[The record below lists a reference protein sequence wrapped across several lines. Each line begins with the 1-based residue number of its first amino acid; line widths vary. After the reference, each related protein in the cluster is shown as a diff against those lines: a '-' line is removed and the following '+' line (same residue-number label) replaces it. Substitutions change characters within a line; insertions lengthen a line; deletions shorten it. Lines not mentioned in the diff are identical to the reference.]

1 MLLSRVAESVYWVGR
16 YLERAED
23 IARLAAVHTG
33 LYLDLPRAA
42 GLGWSPLLGVTG
54 SDAAF
59 HARHG
64 EATEEQVIRFLSA
77 DADNPGSVI
86 ASLSLARANL
96 RITRTVF
103 PSEAWHALNELHQ
116 WGAETIEEAVNRR
129 TRLEWMDG
137 VIRRCQLLSGLMAGV
152 MSHDQT
158 YSFLEIGR
166 YLERA
171 DMTTRVLDV
180 QAGILLGVDDR
191 FEPYA
196 DVTWT
201 SVLRSLSAQQMF
213 RRTAGGNV
221 SGPQALRFLLS
232 DAQCPRS
239 VEHCLTVIAR
249 SLLELPRCQEP
260 MATCAGL
267 QEALEEADVDALA
280 EEGLHQWV
288 DAAQLAIAGLHDRLA
303 DTYFR
308 MAPSASDALLTS
320 L

>member
-23 IARLAAVHTG
+23 IARLATVHTG

-42 GLGWSPLLGVTG
+42 GLGWSPLLAVTG
-54 SDAAF
+54 SAVAF
-59 HARHG
+59 RARHG
-64 EATEEQVIRFLSA
+64 EAAEEQVIRFLAA

-86 ASLSLARANL
+86 ASLSQ
-96 RITRTVF
+96 
-103 PSEAWHALNELHQ
+103 AWHALNELHQ
-116 WGAETIEEAVNRR
+116 WAAETIEEAVNRR
-129 TRLEWMDG
+129 TRLTWMDG
-137 VIRRCQLLSGLMAGV
+137 VIGRCQLLSGLMAGV

-196 DVTWT
+196 DVTWS
-201 SVLRSLSAQQMF
+201 SVLRSLSAQQIF
-213 RRTAGGNV
+213 RRTVGGNV
-221 SGPQALRFLLS
+221 SGPEALRFLLS

-267 QEALEEADVDALA
+267 QEALEDADVDALA

-288 DAAQLAIAGLHDRLA
+288 DAAQLSIAGLHDRLA